1 MLTILEVII
10 KVLLLKNIEKFAY
23 SFILI
28 DILIEI
34 LIQLFDVVSK
44 VLMHASVFLSLSYYS
59 FNLFVSE

>member
-1 MLTILEVII
+1 MLTSLEVII